1 MRTLPDGP
9 LLPVERFKMGL
20 LGLCGQQQ
28 PRAKATLCCEHWL
41 LQLRGRSGLVRDKDG
56 GRGGFPTGGFLALTL
71 PTVPSG
77 LDARDAAD
85 AHAETPQTPR

>member
-1 MRTLPDGP
+1 M
-9 LLPVERFKMGL
+9 
-20 LGLCGQQQ
+20 
-28 PRAKATLCCEHWL
+28 
-41 LQLRGRSGLVRDKDG
+41 VRHKVG

-85 AHAETPQTPR
+85 AHGEAPQTPRGGQANRDDLIEDADLHHGFP